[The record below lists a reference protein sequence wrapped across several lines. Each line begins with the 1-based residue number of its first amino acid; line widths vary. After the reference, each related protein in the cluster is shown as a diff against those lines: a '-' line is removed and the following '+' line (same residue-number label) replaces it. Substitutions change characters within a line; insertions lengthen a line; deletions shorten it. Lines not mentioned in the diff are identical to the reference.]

1 MAIDK
6 HELQGYREFL
16 KDLKQRIKSA
26 QIKAVTAVNQE
37 LLLLYWQIGR
47 AITERQSKLGWGAGV
62 INRLSEDLK
71 AAFPGQE
78 GFSPR
83 NLRNMKKFADVWP
96 DETIWQ
102 TPSAKLPWSHNLV
115 LIEKL
120 PDMDQR
126 LWYAQKAIEH
136 GWSVVVLEH
145 KIASSLIARQGK
157 APTNFDKT
165 LVQPQSDLA
174 HQLLKDPY
182 SFDFLMLTD
191 DAKERELELAL
202 VANLRDF
209 LLELGAG
216 FAFVGRQHHLEVA
229 GDDFY
234 TDLLFYHVKLHCYV
248 VIDLKTTAFR
258 PEYAGKMQF
267 YVAVIDDKL
276 RNKDK
281 DEPTI
286 GLILCRSKK
295 NEIVEYALSKTTAP
309 IGVSAYI
316 LPDSIKEILA
326 VEEIKQH
333 LIEIEIPGDDSGND
347 DENA

>member
-1 MAIDK
+1 
-6 HELQGYREFL
+6 
-16 KDLKQRIKSA
+16 
-26 QIKAVTAVNQE
+26 
-37 LLLLYWQIGR
+37 
-47 AITERQSKLGWGAGV
+47 
-62 INRLSEDLK
+62 
-71 AAFPGQE
+71 
-78 GFSPR
+78 
-83 NLRNMKKFADVWP
+83 
-96 DETIWQ
+96 
-102 TPSAKLPWSHNLV
+102 
-115 LIEKL
+115 
-120 PDMDQR
+120 
-126 LWYAQKAIEH
+126 
-136 GWSVVVLEH
+136 
-145 KIASSLIARQGK
+145 
-157 APTNFDKT
+157 
-165 LVQPQSDLA
+165 
-174 HQLLKDPY
+174 
-182 SFDFLMLTD
+182 MLTD

-276 RNKDK
+276 RDKDK

-333 LIEIEIPGDDSGND
+333 LIEIEIPSDDSDND